1 MRVGAVAKDE
11 IKMIT
16 KIMGLV
22 LLAVSSLAHA
32 DCMRD
37 LANDPELYYIKDRIA
52 LGGIAQQTFGMLAN
66 ESYPTSDEKKII
78 LKYGSKREEC
88 RKKMNPSGN
97 GALDQLQSSV
107 FNASQSLILDLYSG
121 VITYGQ
127 FARKRQDN
135 FSDYEAKERG
145 VLVQQQQQRQACAN
159 RTTPSNGGL
168 FGPTPDEVRKQNIAN
183 DNAAAHAYGM
193 MTHQQRS
200 AANEYRTGTELGR
213 TLGNMVGYVDPAEK
227 RAEQEQAIL
236 SRYDL
241 TTTEGLAQAIQAA
254 KAMGRMDIA
263 LKLQQYNGCN

>member
-22 LLAVSSLAHA
+22 LLTVSSLAHA

-88 RKKMNPSGN
+88 RKKMNSSGN
-97 GALDQLQSSV
+97 GILEQLYSSA

-127 FARKRQDN
+127 FARKRQDILRN
-135 FSDYEAKERG
+135 LEAKERG
-145 VLVQQQQQRQACAN
+145 VLVQQQQRRQACAN

-168 FGPTPDEVRKQNIAN
+168 FGPTPDEVRQQQQEKAYA
-183 DNAAAHAYGM
+183 DSHAYGM
-193 MTHQQRS
+193 MTHQQRG
-200 AANEYRTGTELGR
+200 AEGFNRAGAEIARGVAGLA
-213 TLGNMVGYVDPAEK
+213 GYVDPAEK
-227 RAEQEQAIL
+227 RAEQMNCP
-236 SRYDL
+236 DF
-241 TTTEGLAQAIQAA
+241 
-254 KAMGRMDIA
+254 
-263 LKLQQYNGCN
+263 